1 MYLTIK
7 DGERYPLKLGVT
19 LSRRSIRLNSPGS
32 LYALTGS
39 DNQGIEPAFF
49 TAKVARVH
57 EEQQSGDFLT
67 TLTTLTAEKHKVLIK
82 KI

>member
-1 MYLTIK
+1 MYLTTK
-7 DGERYPLKLGVT
+7 DGERYHLKLGVT
-19 LSRRSIRLNSPGS
+19 FSRRSIRLNSPDI

-57 EEQQSGDFLT
+57 EGQQNGDFLT
-67 TLTTLTAEKHKVLIK
+67 TLTTLTAEKHKVL
-82 KI
+82 